1 MTLDELNDE
10 DVLRADEARRAA
22 MIDADAAT
30 LATLL
35 ADELIWTHS
44 SGQVDDKAAVLAKIE
59 SGAVV
64 YEALDVEAVQVRAL
78 AGALVLQG
86 TLLGRV
92 RKDGAERALRNR
104 FLSVWRTGADGPEL
118 LAWQSTGF

>member
-1 MTLDELNDE
+1 MTQNELTE
-10 DVLRADEARRAA
+10 DAVMRADHARRRA
-22 MIDADAAT
+22 MIDADAGK

-35 ADELIWTHS
+35 ADGLIWTHS

-64 YEALDVEAVQVRAL
+64 YEALDVDAVQVRTL
-78 AGALVLQG
+78 PGALVLQG

-92 RKDGAERALRNR
+92 RKDGAARELRNR
-104 FLSVWRTGADGPEL
+104 FLSVWRHGAGGPEL